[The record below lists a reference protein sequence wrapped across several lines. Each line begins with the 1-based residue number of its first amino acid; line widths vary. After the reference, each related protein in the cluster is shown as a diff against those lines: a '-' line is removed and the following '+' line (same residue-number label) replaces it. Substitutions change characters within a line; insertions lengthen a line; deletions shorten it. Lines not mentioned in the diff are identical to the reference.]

1 MFSEE
6 FMYYVDKHSDLFVRL
21 HEEDLKELRD
31 LLNSF
36 ASDFNIKRKSTELM
50 LVDEYP
56 QAYMVFFVSKKVE
69 GMSDE
74 SLKMYKSHLGR
85 FLRTVCKPVEQIT
98 TNDIRAYLFERSRE
112 VSDGTVDDI
121 KRVISSFMTWC
132 VDNDYI
138 IKNPIR
144 GIGNIKVEQK
154 QRQAL
159 NEDELEQL
167 RSGCKSVRDEVIV
180 ETIYSTGCRASELA
194 KMKISDID
202 FRERTVLING
212 KGKKQNVGYLNAKAC
227 AVIEKYLSQRTDN
240 VDSLIYSTKTKRG
253 LGICGIENVVS
264 QIKERVNLTK
274 PCTPHVIRHTTA
286 TIALKRGMPIEEV
299 SRMLGHSSVE
309 TTMIYAEVNKQKLK
323 YDHSVCVV

>member
-1 MFSEE
+1 MFTEE
-6 FMYYVDKHSDLFVRL
+6 FMYYVDKHSDLLMRL
-21 HEEDLKELRD
+21 HEEDMRDLRD
-31 LLNSF
+31 LLNAF
-36 ASDFNIKRKSTELM
+36 ASEFDIKRRCTD
-50 LVDEYP
+50 LVVMDEYP
-56 QAYMVFFVSKKVE
+56 KAYMVYFVSKKVE

-74 SLKMYKSHLGR
+74 SLKTYKSHLGR
-85 FLRTVCKPVEQIT
+85 FLRKVCKPVEQIT
-98 TNDIRAYLFERSRE
+98 TNDIRVYLFERSKE

-121 KRVISSFMTWC
+121 KRIISSFMTWC

-138 IKNPIR
+138 TKNPIR
-144 GIGNIKVEQK
+144 GIGSIKVEKK

-167 RSGCKSVRDEVIV
+167 RSGCKNIRDEVIV

-212 KGKKQNVGYLNAKAC
+212 KGKKQNIGYLNAKAC

-240 VDSLIYSTKTKRG
+240 VDSLIYSTKTKHG
-253 LGICGIENVVS
+253 LGIGGIENVVS
-264 QIKERVNLTK
+264 QIKGRVNLTK

-323 YDHSVCVV
+323 YDHSMCVV